1 LAIDAYDDLWKWSVD
16 QVPQFWLE
24 AFHFLEIKSQNPPEK
39 PEDVVDIS
47 LGMFPRPTWFGK
59 TTLNFAENL
68 LYPSP
73 EIKNPDTQTAIIE
86 ASEAGVQQRVTWTEL
101 RNRVAQFATALR
113 AAGITKGDRIGGA
126 HCIVYGSN
134 GRGSSEYVA
143 FGGSISCGC
152 FYRGVVV
159 LYFP

>member
-1 LAIDAYDDLWKWSVD
+1 M
-16 QVPQFWLE
+16 
-24 AFHFLEIKSQNPPEK
+24 
-39 PEDVVDIS
+39 S

-73 EIKNPDTQTAIIE
+73 EIKDPDTQTAIIE

-101 RNRVAQFATALR
+101 RNQVAQFATALR

-126 HCIVYGSN
+126 HCIVSRSN
-134 GRGSSEYVA
+134 DRGIGKYVT
-143 FGGSISCGC
+143 FGGCIPGHC

-159 LYFP
+159 LHFP